1 MTCPESCRNRD
12 FIVEFQRFSSGK
24 HRNTANAKKQNIAQL
39 FVCKGEKIANAGY
52 LKNIADFVQAKT
64 CTKLSASV

>member
-24 HRNTANAKKQNIAQL
+24 HRNTANAKKQI

-52 LKNIADFVQAKT
+52 LKNIADFVKAKT